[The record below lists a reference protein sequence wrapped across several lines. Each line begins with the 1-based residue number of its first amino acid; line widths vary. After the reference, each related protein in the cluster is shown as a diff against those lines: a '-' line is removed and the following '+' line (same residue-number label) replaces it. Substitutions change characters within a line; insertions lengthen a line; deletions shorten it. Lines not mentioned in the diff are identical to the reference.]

1 MILATHL
8 KSLHEA
14 FAKSQGNKSSPNGK
28 IRFFPFLPCD
38 NNLSPRRRGSYNCE
52 EKRNDRAPILEG
64 DAEFSKYPNSLIESE
79 NYIEWTLNA
88 LKQLLAMPY
97 LQFLR

>member
-8 KSLHEA
+8 KSIYEA
-14 FAKSQGNKSSPNGK
+14 FEKSQGNKSSPNGK
-28 IRFFPFLPCD
+28 IKFFPFLPCD
-38 NNLSPRRRGSYNCE
+38 NNLSPLSRGSYNCE
-52 EKRNDRAPILEG
+52 EKRSDRASIVEG
-64 DAEFSKYPNSLIESE
+64 DAPNSLIESE
-79 NYIEWTLNA
+79 NYIEWTFNA

>member
-14 FAKSQGNKSSPNGK
+14 FEKSQGNKSSPNGK
-28 IRFFPFLPCD
+28 IKFFPFLPCD
-38 NNLSPRRRGSYNCE
+38 NNLSPISRGSYNCE
-52 EKRNDRAPILEG
+52 EKRSDRNPTVGG
-64 DAEFSKYPNSLIESE
+64 DADLARNPNSLIESE
-79 NYIEWTLNA
+79 NYIEWTFNA